1 MATHLSFF
9 FICISLLIFSSL
21 PIPTLAAKC
30 NKDDK
35 KVLLRIKAEFGNPYH
50 LASWTNNTACC
61 DWYDVDCDSNGRVI
75 GLSIFQDTAINGTIP
90 PSIGDLPYLQNLL
103 LHKLPQLIGGIPTTF
118 TRLTRITMLRIT
130 WTGISGPVPDFL
142 SEIKSLN
149 FLDLSF
155 NSLTGSIPASLGT
168 LPNLNVLHLDRNR
181 LTGTIPDSL
190 GNLVPTASLYLSHNM
205 LSGSIPRSLGSLQ
218 TSVLDLSRN
227 QLVGDASFLFG
238 AAKPTDTILISRNLL
253 EFDLT
258 KVAFPVNLSSLDL
271 SHNKIYGKIPA
282 QITALDNLQFFNA
295 SYNSLCGE
303 IPQGG
308 RVQNF
313 DQYSFFHNKCLCG
326 APLEAC
332 K

>member
-21 PIPTLAAKC
+21 PIPTLADKC
-30 NKDDK
+30 TKHDK
-35 KVLLRIKAEFGNPYH
+35 MVLLRIKSEFGNPDH
-50 LASWTNNTACC
+50 LASWTNNTGCC
-61 DWYDVDCDSNGRVI
+61 EC
-75 GLSIFQDTAINGTIP
+75 TIP
-90 PSIGDLPYLQNLL
+90 PSIGDLQYLQNLV
-103 LHKLPQLIGGIPTTF
+103 LHKLPQLIGEIPSTF
-118 TRLTRITMLRIT
+118 NRLQRLTKLRIT

-190 GNLVPTASLYLSHNM
+190 GNLVPPVSLYLSHNK
-205 LSGSIPRSLGSLQ
+205 LSGSIPSSLGSLQ
-218 TSVLDLSRN
+218 TFDLDLSWN
-227 QLVGDASFLFG
+227 QLVGEASFLFG
-238 AAKPTDTILISRNLL
+238 SSKRTNTISISRNLL
-253 EFDLT
+253 EFNLT
-258 KVAFPVNLSSLDL
+258 TVAFPGNLTSLDL
-271 SHNKIYGKIPA
+271 SHNKIYGNIPA
-282 QITALDNLQFFNA
+282 HITGLDSLQFFNA
-295 SYNSLCGE
+295 SYNSLCGV
-303 IPQGG
+303 IPQQG

-313 DQYSFFHNKCLCG
+313 DQYSYSHNKCLCG